1 MVFISKNDK
10 TTWQEYVSNFDKL
23 TFNFNKND
31 KNFYIDKSNKSLIKK
46 KETKNSFNL
55 LKKGKFRPDGI
66 IDLHGYKLNNGK
78 IKLQDYI
85 LDAYEKNLR
94 NILIITGKGHKNT
107 GVLKK
112 EVPTWLNEKEIK
124 VFLID
129 FEIAPNNFGG
139 EGALLVRIK
148 NKQKTLI

>member
-10 TTWQEYVSNFDKL
+10 ITWQEYVSNFDKL

-31 KNFYIDKSNKSLIKK
+31 KNFYIDKSDKSLIKK
-46 KETKNSFNL
+46 KETKNTSNL

-66 IDLHGYKLNNGK
+66 IDLHGYKLKNGK

-94 NILIITGKGHKNT
+94 NILIITGKGLKNT

-139 EGALLVRIK
+139 EGALLVRMK
-148 NKQKTLI
+148 NKQKT

>member
-10 TTWQEYVSNFDKL
+10 DTWRDYVSNFDKL
-23 TFNFNKND
+23 TFNFYKNC
-31 KNFYIDKSNKSLIKK
+31 KNFDINKSNDRLIKK
-46 KETKNSFNL
+46 KETRNSFNL
-55 LKKGKFRPDGI
+55 LKKGKITPDGI
-66 IDLHGYKLNNGK
+66 IDLHGYKLKTGK
-78 IKLQDYI
+78 RKLQSYI
-85 LDAYEKNLR
+85 FYAYEKNLR

-112 EVPTWLNEKEIK
+112 EVPTWLNEKETK
-124 VFLID
+124 SYLVN

-148 NKQKTLI
+148 NKQKNLI